1 MGSLSKIY
9 IVKGAI
15 MKRNVI
21 VKQHDIKDCG
31 ACSLASIIKY
41 YGGYIPIE
49 QIRLD
54 TKTNINGT
62 TAFNIINAAKKYG
75 FNAYG
80 EKLDQIPLQ
89 DKLPA
94 IVHFKY
100 QNGLEHFVVLYEIHQ
115 NYCLVMDPAK
125 GIVRINKDE
134 FALQWTNVIL
144 LFKPY
149 KVIPFY
155 NNKYTLKNLLYDL
168 LKEESPLIKR
178 IIILSLIFTCT
189 SILISYFFK
198 IIISSLENN
207 YLTMTIFIAVF
218 FIIINILKIIL
229 NHVRNEYIIF
239 LNKDIDYN
247 LNIIFLN
254 HIFKLPL
261 DVIKS
266 RTPGEIMTRVNDLN
280 NIKSLFSEILLTIIM
295 DLVISITSVYFL
307 WSISPKLFLVLCI
320 IMGLY
325 IICGIIFSPF
335 IYHKINDNINL
346 ETEFNSSLIEKISS
360 IESIRNLNILSKVL
374 TELND
379 TFTDYLKHYHKYN
392 LFLNKV
398 ETLKSFIYDIGL
410 LVISILGIV
419 MISNNTLSFLSLI
432 TFNSLLSYFIDPIK
446 NTVNL
451 IPNYL
456 LIKLSIIKINEFINI
471 KPENSGEVGEFING
485 SIRYENVS
493 YSYNDYENIFTN
505 VSIKIDMKSHITI
518 RGHSGSGKSTLVQL
532 LTRRYDNYK
541 GNIYI
546 GNINIKDY
554 SLNTIRNNVV
564 YISQHEDIF
573 SDSIRNNIVLNKNV
587 SQKLLYAI
595 LRITKVDE
603 IIDKKNFKLDAILYD
618 SGFNLSG
625 GERQR
630 IILARALICHPKI
643 LILDESLN
651 EIDKQS
657 EAEIMNN
664 LDKYFP
670 NMTIIYI
677 SHNEINYFH
686 KVINLE
692 EFLC

>member
-1 MGSLSKIY
+1 
-9 IVKGAI
+9 
-15 MKRNVI
+15 MKKKVI

-31 ACSLASIIKY
+31 SCSLASIIRY
-41 YGGYIPIE
+41 YNGYIPIE

-54 TKTNINGT
+54 TKTDINGT
-62 TAFNIINAAKKYG
+62 TAFNLINAAKKYG

-80 EKLDQIPLQ
+80 EKLSEMPSEE
-89 DKLPA
+89 KLPA

-100 QNGLEHFVVLYEIHQ
+100 ENGLEHFVVLYEIHK
-115 NYCLVMDPAK
+115 NYCLIMDPAK
-125 GIVRINKDE
+125 GIVRVNKEE
-134 FALQWTNVIL
+134 FLLRWTNVIL

-155 NNKYTLKNLLYDL
+155 NNKYTLKDLLYDL
-168 LKEESPLIKR
+168 LKEEFPLIKK
-178 IIILSLIFTCT
+178 IIILSLIFTSI

-198 IIISSLENN
+198 IIIASLENN
-207 YLTMTIFIAVF
+207 YLTMTLFIAIF
-218 FIIINILKIIL
+218 FIIINILKIII
-229 NHVRNEYIIF
+229 NYVRNEYIIY

-247 LNIIFLN
+247 LNTNFIN

-280 NIKSLFSEILLTIIM
+280 NIKSLFSEILLTIIL
-295 DLVISITSVYFL
+295 DFVISLVSIYFL
-307 WSISPKLFLVLCI
+307 WSISPKLFLILCI

-325 IICGIIFSPF
+325 VICGIIFSPF

-346 ETEFNSSLIEKISS
+346 ETEFNSSLVEKISS
-360 IESIRNLNILSKVL
+360 IESIHNLNILNKVL
-374 TELND
+374 NELNN
-379 TFTDYLKHYHKYN
+379 TFIEYLRSYHTYN

-398 ETLKSFIYDIGL
+398 ETLKTFIYDIGIFI
-410 LVISILGIV
+410 ISVLGILL
-419 MISNNTLSFLSLI
+419 ISNNTLSFVSLI
-432 TFNSLLSYFIDPIK
+432 TFNSLLNYFIDPIK
-446 NTVNL
+446 NTINL

-485 SIRYENVS
+485 CIIYQNVS
-493 YSYNDYENIFTN
+493 YSYNDYENIFSN
-505 VSIKIDMKSHITI
+505 LSLKIDMKSHITI

-532 LTRRYDNYK
+532 LMRRYDNYQ

-546 GNINIKDY
+546 GNVNIKNY
-554 SLNTIRNNVV
+554 SLNTIRNNIV

-573 SDSIRNNIVLNKNV
+573 SDTIRNNIVLNKNV

-595 LRITKVDE
+595 LKITKVDE
-603 IIDKKNFKLDAILYD
+603 IINKKSFKLDAILYD

-630 IILARALICHPKI
+630 IILARALIRNPKI

-651 EIDKQS
+651 EVDKQS
-657 EAEIMNN
+657 EKEIINN

-677 SHNEINYFH
+677 SHNEVNYFN

-692 EFLC
+692 DAYVKL

>member
-1 MGSLSKIY
+1 
-9 IVKGAI
+9 

-21 VKQHDIKDCG
+21 VRQHDIKDCG
-31 ACSLASIIKY
+31 ACSLASIIRY
-41 YGGYIPIE
+41 YDGYIPIE

-54 TKTNINGT
+54 TKTDINGT
-62 TAFNIINAAKKYG
+62 TAFNLINAAKKYG
-75 FNAYG
+75 FNAFG
-80 EKLDQIPLQ
+80 EKINEIPLQ
-89 DKLPA
+89 EKLPA
-94 IVHFKY
+94 IVHFRY
-100 QNGLEHFVVLYEIHQ
+100 ESGLEHFVVLYEIHK

-125 GIVRINKDE
+125 GMVRIDKND
-134 FALQWTNVIL
+134 FLFQWTNVIL

-155 NNKYTLKNLLYDL
+155 NNKYNLKDLLYDL
-168 LKEESPLIKR
+168 LCKESPLIKR
-178 IIILSLIFTCT
+178 IIVLSLIFTSI

-207 YLTMTIFIAVF
+207 YLTTTLFIAIF
-218 FIIINILKIIL
+218 FIVMNVLKIFL
-229 NHVRNEYIIF
+229 NYVRNEYIIF
-239 LNKDIDYN
+239 LSKDIDYN
-247 LNIIFLN
+247 LNVNFLN

-280 NIKSLFSEILLTIIM
+280 NIKSLFSEILLTIIL
-295 DLVISITSVYFL
+295 DLVISIVSIYFL

-325 IICGIIFSPF
+325 VICGIIFSSL
-335 IYHKINDNINL
+335 IYRRINDNINL
-346 ETEFNSSLIEKISS
+346 ETEFNSCLIEKVSS
-360 IESIRNLNILSKVL
+360 IESIRNLNILDKVL
-374 TELND
+374 QELNG
-379 TFTDYLKHYHKYN
+379 TFLEYLKSHHIYN

-398 ETLKSFIYDIGL
+398 ETLKSFIYDIGIFI
-410 LVISILGIV
+410 ISVLGIW
-419 MISNNTLSFLSLI
+419 MISNNTLSFVSLI
-432 TFNSLLSYFIDPIK
+432 TFNSLLTYFIDPIK

-471 KPENSGEVGEFING
+471 KPENCGEIGEFING
-485 SIRYENVS
+485 SIKYENVS

-505 VSIKIDMKSHITI
+505 LNVSIDMKSHITI
-518 RGHSGSGKSTLVQL
+518 RGHSGSGKSTLLQL
-532 LTRRYDNYK
+532 LTRRYDNYQ
-541 GNIYI
+541 GNIYV
-546 GNINIKDY
+546 GNVNIKDY
-554 SLNTIRNNVV
+554 SLNTIRNNIV
-564 YISQHEDIF
+564 YVSQHEDIF

-587 SQKLLYAI
+587 SQKILYAI
-595 LRITKVDE
+595 LKITKVDE
-603 IIDKKNFKLDAILYD
+603 IISKKNFKLDAILYD

-630 IILARALICHPKI
+630 IILARALICNPKI

-651 EIDKQS
+651 ELDKQS
-657 EAEIMNN
+657 EAEIIGN
-664 LDKYFP
+664 LDRYFP

-677 SHNEINYFH
+677 SHNEVNYFN

-692 EFLC
+692 DAYARL